1 MTYHSL
7 IVAKCVNLITD
18 DFLKELIVLLLLLL
32 KETLSQSIDY
42 EFSKYESLLCMND

>member
-1 MTYHSL
+1 MTYQSL

-18 DFLKELIVLLLLLL
+18 DFLKELIVLLLLL

-42 EFSKYESLLCMND
+42 ELSKYELLLCMND